1 MAKHKVDIT
10 GISTNNLVT
19 LSYENQVELFK
30 KYANG
35 DKKAREDLIN
45 GNLKLV
51 LSILKKFINRTD
63 NMDDLFQIGCI
74 GLIKAIDNFDLS
86 YNVRFSTYAVPMIIG
101 EIKRFMRDANSLKVS
116 RKIRDTAYLALKAKE
131 KLRHEGNVEPQMF
144 EIAQE
149 LDLPVRDIEQ
159 ALDAV
164 SDPVSLYESVYG
176 DGEDSLLL
184 MEQICDTKSNE
195 INWIDNVE
203 LTDAVAVLPEIE
215 KKIIVLRYYIGK
227 TQMEIADELNISQ
240 AQVSRMEKSALS
252 KIKKLID

>member
-1 MAKHKVDIT
+1 MRKVTIIGVDTATLPKLTSEDTNKILNEIKTT
-10 GISTNNLVT
+10 GNEELKQYFINANL
-19 LSYENQVELFK
+19 
-30 KYANG
+30 
-35 DKKAREDLIN
+35 R
-45 GNLKLV
+45 LV
-51 LSILKKFINRTD
+51 LSIVQRFNNDKVSS
-63 NMDDLFQIGCI
+63 DDLFQVGCV
-74 GLIKAIDNFDLS
+74 GLLKAVNNFDTSL
-86 YNVRFSTYAVPMIIG
+86 NVMFSTYAVPMIIG

-131 KLRHEGNVEPQMF
+131 KLRHEGNVEPQLF

-149 LDLPVRDIEQ
+149 LDMPVQDIEQ

-195 INWIDNVE
+195 VNWIDNVE
-203 LTDAVAVLPEIE
+203 LTDAVALLPEKE

-227 TQMEIADELNISQ
+227 TQMEIAEELDISQ
-240 AQVSRMEKSALS
+240 AQVSRMEKNALR
-252 KIKKLID
+252 KIKEKVKE

>member
-1 MAKHKVDIT
+1 MRKVTIIGVDTAMLPKLSAQDMNKILNEIKET
-10 GISTNNLVT
+10 GSEELKQYFINANL
-19 LSYENQVELFK
+19 
-30 KYANG
+30 
-35 DKKAREDLIN
+35 R
-45 GNLKLV
+45 LV
-51 LSILKKFINRTD
+51 LSIVQRFNNDKVSS
-63 NMDDLFQIGCI
+63 DDLFQVGCV
-74 GLIKAIDNFDLS
+74 GLLKAVNNFDTSL
-86 YNVRFSTYAVPMIIG
+86 NVMFSTYAVPMIIG

-195 INWIDNVE
+195 VNWIDNVE
-203 LTDAVAVLPEIE
+203 LTDAVAVLPEKE

-252 KIKKLID
+252 KIKNLID